1 MRENR
6 KRHERGGGEGFEQSE
21 AETLAQYWIDAYES
35 GYDEG
40 FEEGFDAG
48 VEEAKQQFMQTQL
61 LLLHTGGNA

>member
-21 AETLAQYWIDAYES
+21 AEALAQHWIDAYES

-40 FEEGFDAG
+40 FDAG
-48 VEEAKQQFMQTQL
+48 VEEAKKQFMQTQL
-61 LLLHTGGNA
+61 LILHTGGNA